1 MYSTVVAPTAH
12 SLLLFAPRCSALMT
26 ATEMPTADTANFD
39 NCIQF
44 STAIRS
50 IRYEWIEN
58 PLIFTSSLTHQ
69 RNWLRVSYK
78 CLEKSFSP
86 SLPSSQAFFGC
97 VARTHDCLLVATVEH
112 ICLVGVWCVYT
123 WVYTEQAH
131 THTVFPAVHGARKH
145 HEIYDYRLERAF
157 GTHHWIPYACYLTKT
172 KAWTN

>member
-131 THTVFPAVHGARKH
+131 THRVPSRARRPQTPWN
-145 HEIYDYRLERAF
+145 IRLQTRTCIRYSPLNSVRLLF
-157 GTHHWIPYACYLTKT
+157 D
-172 KAWTN
+172 